1 MKRLALLIGSPS
13 TKEKEDFLSG
23 VATDIEN
30 INNFLLSSIG
40 GSWERNEIKIFKPNP
55 KYSEVEPFLKACEN
69 VDFAFIY
76 FSGHGYTGKDNKARV
91 LFNPNEAPYVIKQLA
106 NRANH
111 QVTIIDACR
120 SIPELIGFDG
130 NVLLEGINFPNLK
143 PEFTKA
149 VMANYIAKLPNT
161 RTLLFATSKGK
172 NSVDLGSNYGG
183 LFSTSLLSVVIDKL
197 KSENKPIFK
206 VVDIFKT
213 AKINTQKIQSN
224 QIPQIYYS
232 DKNSEHLPFAI
243 NPYYNPPL
251 INKKKQELQKT
262 NNTLIESITKGTL
275 IGGSILL
282 AGYVIGSL
290 LNKKE

>member
-13 TKEKEDFLSG
+13 TKENGDYLSG
-23 VATDIEN
+23 VATDIDN

-40 GSWERNEIKIFKPNP
+40 GSWNENEIIKFKPNP
-55 KYSEVEPFLKACEN
+55 DYSEVKPYLNACQDL
-69 VDFAFIY
+69 DFAFVY
-76 FSGHGYTGKDNKARV
+76 FSGHGYTGKDDKSRV
-91 LFNPNEAPYVIKQLA
+91 LFNHKEAPYVIKQLA
-106 NRANH
+106 NRAKH

-120 SIPELIGFDG
+120 SVPEFIGFDG
-130 NVLLEGINFPNLK
+130 PVLLEGISFPNPR

-149 VMANYIAKLPNT
+149 LMAKYIAKLPNT

-172 NSVDLGSNYGG
+172 NSIDLGNNYGG
-183 LFSTSLLSVVIDKL
+183 LFSTSLLSVVKDKL
-197 KSENKPIFK
+197 KSDNKPIFK
-206 VVDIFKT
+206 VIDIFKT
-213 AKINTQKIQSN
+213 AKINTQKIQSD

-232 DKNSEHLPFAI
+232 DENSEHLPFAI

-251 INKKKQELQKT
+251 INEKKQVLQET
-262 NNTLIESITKGTL
+262 NTTLIENIAKGTL

-290 LNKKE
+290 LNKK